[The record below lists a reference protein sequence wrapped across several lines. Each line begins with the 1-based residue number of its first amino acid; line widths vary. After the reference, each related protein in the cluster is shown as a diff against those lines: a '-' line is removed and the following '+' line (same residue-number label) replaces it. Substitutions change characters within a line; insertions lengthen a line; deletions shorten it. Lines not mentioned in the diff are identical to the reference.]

1 MLGVEMGGAP
11 ACPWARCRYRAPS
24 QTRLAPDTG
33 DTADGGPD
41 VRSNEMRTILNAIML
56 LMLSVLASGCAS
68 TGAYFSDRGRDAADI
83 LTLTIEQ
90 GVGVTAHAGPIS
102 TGLGMIGGGR
112 GLDGGTIAN
121 FDEGD
126 IELQLLIL
134 GGNGFC
140 TPSTERP
147 KKRGGTQVL
156 FVQHPSVGFMEWGSH
171 QMNPFKALLVD
182 LYPPTWV
189 EYPGVTQFDASVAL
203 GIGPRI
209 GFNLMEL
216 IDFVCGWTTLDILG
230 DDIHR
235 RNRKEESNKESKAT
249 GKPAP

>member
-1 MLGVEMGGAP
+1 MDQGKHKPNKALLRTSHKVRRPENA
-11 ACPWARCRYRAPS
+11 
-24 QTRLAPDTG
+24 
-33 DTADGGPD
+33 D
-41 VRSNEMRTILNAIML
+41 VRFNEMKKIFNAIVL

-68 TGAYFSDRGRDAADI
+68 TRAYFSDRGRDAADI
-83 LTLTIEQ
+83 FTLTIER
-90 GVGVTAHAGPIS
+90 GIGFTAHAGPIS

-126 IELQLLIL
+126 IELQLLVF

-147 KKRGGTQVL
+147 KKRGGTQIL
-156 FVQHPSVGFMEWGSH
+156 FVQHPSLGFMEWGSH
-171 QMNPFKALLVD
+171 QMNPLKAVFVD

-189 EYPGVTQFDASVAL
+189 KYPGVTQFDASVAL

-209 GFNLMEL
+209 GFNMMEL
-216 IDFVCGWTTLDILG
+216 IDFGCGWATLDILG

-235 RNRKEESNKESKAT
+235 RKQKAESNRVPKAT

>member
-1 MLGVEMGGAP
+1 M
-11 ACPWARCRYRAPS
+11 
-24 QTRLAPDTG
+24 
-33 DTADGGPD
+33 
-41 VRSNEMRTILNAIML
+41 VRFNKMKKIFNVIML
-56 LMLSVLASGCAS
+56 LMLCVLASGCAS

-83 LTLTIEQ
+83 FTLTIEQ

-121 FDEGD
+121 FGEGD
-126 IELQLLIL
+126 VELQLLVF

-140 TPSTERP
+140 TPSAERQ

-156 FVQHPSVGFMEWGSH
+156 FVQHPSVAFMDWGSH
-171 QMNPFKALLVD
+171 QMNPFKAFFVD

-189 EYPGVTQFDASVAL
+189 KYPGVTQFDASVAL

-216 IDFVCGWTTLDILG
+216 IDFICGWTTLDMLG
-230 DDIHR
+230 DDMHR
-235 RNRKEESNKESKAT
+235 KKLKEESNKEPKAT